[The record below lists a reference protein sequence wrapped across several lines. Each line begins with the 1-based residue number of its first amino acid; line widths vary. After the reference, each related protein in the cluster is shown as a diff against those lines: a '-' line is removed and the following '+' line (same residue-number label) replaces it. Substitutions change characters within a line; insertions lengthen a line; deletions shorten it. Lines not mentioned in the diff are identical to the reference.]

1 MKTFGV
7 TILAELYGCPFD
19 LLDDLPAMEGLMLA
33 ACAQANMTSLGV
45 SSKKFEPQ
53 GLSCIIFL
61 EESHMSIHTWPEN
74 NFACL
79 DVFTCGVKA
88 YPEKAVRFLTDKLH
102 TTKYSL
108 RIIERKND
116 EVG

>member
-1 MKTFGV
+1 
-7 TILAELYGCPFD
+7 
-19 LLDDLPAMEGLMLA
+19 
-33 ACAQANMTSLGV
+33 
-45 SSKKFEPQ
+45 
-53 GLSCIIFL
+53 
-61 EESHMSIHTWPEN
+61 MSIHTWPEN